1 MDEEV
6 NKWTKT
12 EGRGLK
18 DLHPPPPAMT
28 SGISAL
34 SREGVVQE
42 ISPETSK
49 VAPNRWLRER
59 LVGLEASWAHLRQTY
74 LHHLH
79 GFCWLWFSSFSHW
92 RKEKESQLCSCHNA
106 SPPPL
111 PVTFLSNQQQLVMV
125 LSNEGILASAPLL
138 AGMEKASQVC
148 IWHCW
153 WNAAEAHWWL
163 SDNGG
168 CGERVDG
175 GCKHWQWSIKP
186 HALGSPFTLLGPKCY
201 LRPRITRKRQTNHD
215 S

>member
-106 SPPPL
+106 SPPPPPASSHFSKQSAAASDGL
-111 PVTFLSNQQQLVMV
+111 KQWRYFSISTTIGRDGKGFPGVHLTLLVECSWGALVTFRQWRMWGTCGWRLQA
-125 LSNEGILASAPLL
+125 LA
-138 AGMEKASQVC
+138 VV
-148 IWHCW
+148 H
-153 WNAAEAHWWL
+153 
-163 SDNGG
+163 
-168 CGERVDG
+168 
-175 GCKHWQWSIKP
+175 
-186 HALGSPFTLLGPKCY
+186 
-201 LRPRITRKRQTNHD
+201 
-215 S
+215 